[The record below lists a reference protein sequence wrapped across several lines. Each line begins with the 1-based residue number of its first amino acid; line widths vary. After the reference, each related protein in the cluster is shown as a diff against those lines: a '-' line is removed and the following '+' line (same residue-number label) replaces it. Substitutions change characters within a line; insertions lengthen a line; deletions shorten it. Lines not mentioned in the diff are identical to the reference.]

1 MDQRRLRVNDMLHL
15 EPERLASLADDE
27 ASAEEAEHLAG
38 CPACSWERDSYRAL
52 LAMAARAGSN
62 RDAEPISDWSA
73 IAQQLDEEGRIRRG
87 PTASPRSAWWLQA
100 AAAVLLMA
108 AGAVGGYWG
117 ATATGGQGDPS
128 RLAVQE
134 DSTFA
139 SEAEARQVLERAQ
152 RQYLLASAYLAA
164 QNDGGLEVSDPD
176 VYRARLAAL
185 DAMAGVAREAV
196 YEAPSDPVISEYYLT
211 TETARQLT
219 LNQLSRSLPQGTRLT
234 SF

>member
-1 MDQRRLRVNDMLHL
+1 MLHL

-27 ASAEEAEHLAG
+27 ATAEEAEHLA
-38 CPACSWERDSYRAL
+38 CCAACSWERDSYRTL
-52 LAMAARAGSN
+52 LAMAASAGSN

-73 IAQQLDEEGRIRRG
+73 IAQELEEEGRIRR
-87 PTASPRSAWWLQA
+87 SPIGSRRAAWWLQA
-100 AAAVLLMA
+100 AAAVLLVV

-117 ATATGGQGDPS
+117 AATTGDVGETS
-128 RLAVQE
+128 RLATMHD

-139 SEAEARQVLERAQ
+139 SEAEARRVLERAQ

-164 QNDGGLEVSDPD
+164 QNEGGLEVSDPD
-176 VYRARLAAL
+176 FYRARLAAL

-196 YEAPSDPVISEYYLT
+196 YEAPSDPVLSEYYLT
-211 TETARQLT
+211 TEAARQLT

>member
-1 MDQRRLRVNDMLHL
+1 MLHL

-27 ASAEEAEHLAG
+27 ATAEEAEHLAG
-38 CPACSWERDSYRAL
+38 CPACSWERDSYRTL

-73 IAQQLDEEGRIRRG
+73 IARELEEEGRIRRG
-87 PTASPRSAWWLQA
+87 TIGSRRTAWWLQA
-100 AAAVLLMA
+100 AAAVVLVA
-108 AGAVGGYWG
+108 AGAAGGYWG
-117 ATATGGQGDPS
+117 AATGGGEGGS
-128 RLAVQE
+128 GLAAVRE
-134 DSTFA
+134 DTTFA
-139 SEAEARQVLERAQ
+139 SESEARQVLERAQ

-164 QNDGGLEVSDPD
+164 QNDGGLEVSEPD
-176 VYRARLAAL
+176 IYRARLAAL

-219 LNQLSRSLPQGTRLT
+219 LNQLSRTLPQGTRLT